1 MTKIENLLSNAF
13 RFVNSSFQP
22 EDPVTWSVLEKP
34 RGVDLS
40 FQRVVEDVT
49 KDMAVSNEGGEGD
62 SCGRFPNALGANIYL
77 RVFAEL
83 RLIARYF
90 AGEFVL
96 RCPKEKSQ
104 TKYEL
109 YQIWD
114 LFIEK
119 WYFSYVYI
127 GYGEDLLE
135 LDKQIIKDNPQQN
148 KEVYENCKFRLYTK
162 SGAKGEHFYS
172 IIAGGIVESSL
183 VNEERLVRCALDEQ
197 MMWLCWFHILLE
209 YVSGLDRCLAS
220 FKAVSKQVITT
231 DFGDEQVNSILE
243 QVDNTST
250 VFRKPA
256 TSEDQLDE
264 ALYSSLKFMD
274 STDATA
280 MFGML
285 YDYIERQASK
295 LGYVFK
301 PANLKKERTNS
312 GENFALNKNIFNFQ
326 THMLRKLNN
335 VLFNMRM
342 KFGDEVVSEDVT
354 VVLSNQAYALGLPN
368 PADEF
373 EKGWLRKGEPNPQ
386 NEQNFYDAD

>member
-1 MTKIENLLSNAF
+1 MNKIENLLSNAF

-22 EDPVTWSVLEKP
+22 EDPITWNAWEKP

-40 FQRVVEDVT
+40 LQKAIEDAT
-49 KDMAVSNEGGEGD
+49 QEAAISNDGSGGECD
-62 SCGRFPNALGANIYL
+62 RYPNSLGANIYL

-96 RCPKEKSQ
+96 RCPKEFSD

-135 LDKQIIKDNPQQN
+135 LDKHIIKANPQAN
-148 KEVYENCKFRLYTK
+148 KEVFETCKFRLYTK
-162 SGAKGEHFYS
+162 SGDKFYS

-183 VNEERLVRCALDEQ
+183 VFEGRLVRCSLDEQ
-197 MMWLCWFHILLE
+197 VMWLCWFHILLE
-209 YVSGLDRCLAS
+209 YVCGLDRCLAS

-231 DFGDEQVNSILE
+231 DFGQEQVNSILE
-243 QVDNTST
+243 QVENTST

-256 TSEDQLDE
+256 TSEDQLE
-264 ALYSSLKFMD
+264 ESLYSPLKFMD
-274 STDATA
+274 SNDATS

-295 LGYVFK
+295 LGYVLK

-326 THMLRKLNN
+326 THMLRRLNN
-335 VLFNMRM
+335 LIFNMRM
-342 KFGDEVVSEDVT
+342 KFGDQVIPEDMT

-373 EKGWLRKGEPNPQ
+373 EKGWLRKGEPDPQ